1 MRRPPWIS
9 PQSGCKPSLAVA
21 AVGVLWFAARK
32 DSRDARTEFQKS
44 IETLMAQKLAILD
57 GKIDSIRNE
66 NAAIKV
72 RLNSIDEHLRRRA
85 KG

>member
-1 MRRPPWIS
+1 MDFTAIGV
-9 PQSGCKPSLAVA
+9 QAVAAVA

-57 GKIDSIRNE
+57 GKIDSIRSE
-66 NAAIKV
+66 NSDIKT
-72 RLNSIDEHLRRRA
+72 RLNSIDDHLRQRRV
-85 KG
+85 K